1 MNNRIYPAGTAS
13 LAPLAGHT
21 DLPMRLSARRH
32 GCRYAFTEMV
42 DAGSLVFGNHKT
54 MNLIKRDPSED
65 FLGIQLVGSEPE
77 ILKKAAE
84 IINGLD
90 FSVLDFNLGCPAPK
104 VAKKGEGATFVVRRP
119 DQAIEA
125 FSILAEHSKIPV
137 TAKMRI
143 LDENDPAPTVE
154 FAKRLENA
162 GAKTVTIHGRL
173 MKMFYSGPVFHEII
187 KEVRKN
193 LSIPVVA
200 NGGALSAALYRTLVT
215 ESGCENGMVARGAL
229 GNPWIFREIAD
240 QYAGPPTLEELAEEM
255 QLHFYSIIDFYG
267 EETALRISRKTI
279 LEYLRGRGFP
289 GELRASVSF
298 LNTVDAF
305 KALMLEVRK
314 GPSPR
319 YWQTLEQNPAQERR
333 LARRQP
339 HPA

>member
-1 MNNRIYPAGTAS
+1 M
-13 LAPLAGHT
+13 
-21 DLPMRLSARRH
+21 
-32 GCRYAFTEMV
+32 
-42 DAGSLVFGNHKT
+42 
-54 MNLIKRDPSED
+54 
-65 FLGIQLVGSEPE
+65 
-77 ILKKAAE
+77 
-84 IINGLD
+84 
-90 FSVLDFNLGCPAPK
+90 
-104 VAKKGEGATFVVRRP
+104 
-119 DQAIEA
+119 
-125 FSILAEHSKIPV
+125 
-137 TAKMRI
+137 
-143 LDENDPAPTVE
+143 
-154 FAKRLENA
+154 
-162 GAKTVTIHGRL
+162 
-173 MKMFYSGPVFHEII
+173 
-187 KEVRKN
+187 
-193 LSIPVVA
+193 A

-240 QYAGPPTLEELAEEM
+240 PYAGPPTLEELAEEM

>member
-1 MNNRIYPAGTAS
+1 MT
-13 LAPLAGHT
+13 L
-21 DLPMRLSARRH
+21 
-32 GCRYAFTEMV
+32 
-42 DAGSLVFGNHKT
+42 
-54 MNLIKRDPSED
+54 
-65 FLGIQLVGSEPE
+65 
-77 ILKKAAE
+77 
-84 IINGLD
+84 
-90 FSVLDFNLGCPAPK
+90 
-104 VAKKGEGATFVVRRP
+104 RRP
-119 DQAIEA
+119 SSLQN
-125 FSILAEHSKIPV
+125 V
-137 TAKMRI
+137 
-143 LDENDPAPTVE
+143 
-154 FAKRLENA
+154 
-162 GAKTVTIHGRL
+162 
-173 MKMFYSGPVFHEII
+173 FYSGPVFHEII

-240 QYAGPPTLEELAEEM
+240 PYAGPPTLEELAEEM